1 MKNILLILMF
11 VPLASFGQTYSN
23 YYGTLDVNA
32 NVNQNINANVNVNK
46 NVDVSGNV
54 NVNKTVT
61 SIDYGAL
68 RLANAQREKNRLEQQ
83 IYANEEQ
90 KRMALEIASN
100 PLKAFDYGTD
110 NNWVMN
116 KDNAE
121 SIGFKKGTI
130 WYHKIPNKSLFV
142 KTDGY
147 NYRNESEEG
156 VLTEIEMGN
165 VTYLFGTKQFLDS
178 KKKDRETNI
187 ESWKP
192 YLGKTEKWLKE
203 KVLMPYKPGV
213 KTEDGNYIHKV
224 DLNKAK
230 VYTQDG
236 FVWSFFY
243 ENDYDYVI
251 KDNYWILLPSGTL
264 IRAGVRYSGDKD
276 EVDFEMLEGRREY
289 FKRLARQTI
298 ATANILF
305 GKKGGFND

>member
-1 MKNILLILMF
+1 MLS
-11 VPLASFGQTYSN
+11 VPVATFGQTYSN

-68 RLANAQREKNRLEQQ
+68 RMANAQREKNRLEQQ

-110 NNWVMN
+110 NNWVMD

-130 WYHKIPNKSLFV
+130 WYHKIPNNSLFV

-156 VLTEIEMGN
+156 VLTEIELGR
-165 VTYLFGTKQFLDS
+165 VQYLFGTKAFLDRE
-178 KKKDRETNI
+178 KKDREAYI
-187 ESWKP
+187 EFWKP
-192 YLGKTEKWLKE
+192 YLGKTEKYIKE
-203 KVLMPYKPGV
+203 EDSKAFKPGTT
-213 KTEDGNYIHKV
+213 TEDGNFSHKV
-224 DLNKAK
+224 EINKAK

-236 FVWSFFY
+236 FVWSWFY
-243 ENDYDYVI
+243 ENDYEYVI
-251 KDNYWILLPSGTL
+251 KDNYRVILPSGVVVQ
-264 IRAGVRYSGDKD
+264 AGVRYSGDKD
-276 EVDFEMLEGRREY
+276 EVDFEILEGRREY
-289 FKRLARQTI
+289 FKRLTRQII
-298 ATANILF
+298 ATTNILS

>member
-1 MKNILLILMF
+1 MKKLTLLFFTIPIF
-11 VPLASFGQTYSN
+11 SFGQYSD
-23 YYGTLDVNA
+23 YYGTYNINA

-54 NVNKTVT
+54 NVNKTIT

-68 RLANAQREKNRLEQQ
+68 RMANAQREKNRLEQQ

-110 NNWVMN
+110 NNWVMD

-130 WYHKIPNKSLFV
+130 WYHKIPNNSLFV

-156 VLTEIEMGN
+156 VLTEIEIGT
-165 VTYLFGTKQFLDS
+165 VTYLFGTKQFLDV
-178 KKKDRETNI
+178 KKKEREGYI

-203 KVLMPYKPGV
+203 SVLKPYKVGE
-213 KTEDGNYIHKV
+213 KTDNGDYTHKV

-230 VYTQDG
+230 IYGQDG
-236 FVWSFFY
+236 FVWSWFY
-243 ENDYDYVI
+243 ENDYDIVI
-251 KDNYWILLPSGTL
+251 KDNYYLILPSGVL
-264 IRAGVRYSGDKD
+264 IQAGVRYSGDKD

-289 FKRLARQTI
+289 FKRLTRQII
-298 ATANILF
+298 ATANILP

>member
-1 MKNILLILMF
+1 MKKLLLLLLFTPIVTF
-11 VPLASFGQTYSN
+11 SQYSN

-32 NVNQNINANVNVNK
+32 NVNQNINADINVNK

-61 SIDYGAL
+61 TIDYGAL
-68 RLANAQREKNRLEQQ
+68 RMANAQREKNRLEQQ

-110 NNWVMN
+110 NNWVMD
-116 KDNAE
+116 KDNALPR
-121 SIGFKKGTI
+121 GFKKGTI
-130 WYHKIPNKSLFV
+130 WYHKIPHTSLFV
-142 KTDGY
+142 KTNGY
-147 NYRNESEEG
+147 NYRNESEDG

-165 VTYLFGTKQFLDS
+165 VVYLFGTKEFLDS
-178 KKKDRETNI
+178 KKKDRESYV

-192 YLGKTEKWLKE
+192 YLGKTDKWIKE
-203 KVLMPYKPGV
+203 VLNKNSIPG
-213 KTEDGNYIHKV
+213 KADEDGNYTHKV

-230 VYTQDG
+230 VYTTDG
-236 FVWSFFY
+236 FVQSWFY
-243 ENDYDYVI
+243 ENDYDLVI
-251 KDNYWILLPSGTL
+251 KDNYFAILPNGTM

-276 EVDFEMLEGRREY
+276 EINFEMLEGRREY
-289 FKRLARQTI
+289 FKRLTRQTM

>member
-1 MKNILLILMF
+1 MKKLLIVFLF
-11 VPLASFGQTYSN
+11 VPLVTFGQRYSN

-68 RLANAQREKNRLEQQ
+68 RMANAQREKNRLEQQ

-110 NNWVMN
+110 NNWVMD

-121 SIGFKKGTI
+121 SRGFKKGTI
-130 WYHKIPNKSLFV
+130 WYHKIPNNSLFV

-156 VLTEIEMGN
+156 VLTEIEMGE
-165 VTYLFGTKQFLDS
+165 VSYLFGTKQFLDG
-178 KKKDRETNI
+178 KKKEREGYI
-187 ESWKP
+187 EFWKP
-192 YLGKTEKWLKE
+192 YLGKTEKFLKE
-203 KVLMPYKPGV
+203 TQLKKLKPGT
-213 KTEDGNYIHKV
+213 KAEDGNYTHKV

-230 VYTQDG
+230 VYGQDG
-236 FVWSFFY
+236 FVYSWFY

-251 KDNYWILLPSGTL
+251 KDNYEVIMPNGVLV
-264 IRAGVRYSGDKD
+264 RAGVRYSGDKD
-276 EVDFEMLEGRREY
+276 EVDFEILEGRREY

-298 ATANILF
+298 ATSNILF